1 MISATAPLL
10 RVEGLAKSYVQRRPM
25 TNAKYVVRAFE
36 DVSLAVAR
44 GATLAIVGES
54 GAGKSSLARC
64 MALLEKADRGEIRYA
79 GKNAAALADSDL
91 LPLRREIQLIF
102 QDPTAAL
109 NARFSAAEIVAEPL
123 VIQRIGSKN
132 ERRERAIELMRRV
145 GLPAE
150 SAEKSPLEFSGGQ
163 RQRLAIARALALEPR
178 LLIFDE
184 ALSSLDLANQKMIL
198 ALLADLQASH
208 ALTYIH
214 VSHDLRLVA
223 QFAEEVAVMY
233 AGKIVE
239 HAPASQLFAR
249 PAHPYTRDLL
259 RAMPSLESILLER
272 SA

>member
-1 MISATAPLL
+1 MTRATEPLL
-10 RVEGLAKSYVQRRPM
+10 RVEGLGKSYVQRRPM

-44 GATLAIVGES
+44 GTTLAIVGES

-64 MALLEKADRGEIRYA
+64 MALLEKPDCGEMWYA
-79 GKNAAALADSDL
+79 ERNVAVLAGSDL
-91 LPLRREIQLIF
+91 SLLRREIQLIF
-102 QDPTAAL
+102 QDPTTAL

-123 VIQRIGSKN
+123 VIQRIGSES

-145 GLPAE
+145 GLPPE

-178 LLIFDE
+178 ILILDE
-184 ALSSLDLANQKMIL
+184 ALSSLDQANQQMIL
-198 ALLADLQASH
+198 RLLADLQKSH
-208 ALTYIH
+208 GLTYIH

-239 HAPASQLFAR
+239 QAPASQLFRR
-249 PAHPYTRDLL
+249 PEHPYTGDLL